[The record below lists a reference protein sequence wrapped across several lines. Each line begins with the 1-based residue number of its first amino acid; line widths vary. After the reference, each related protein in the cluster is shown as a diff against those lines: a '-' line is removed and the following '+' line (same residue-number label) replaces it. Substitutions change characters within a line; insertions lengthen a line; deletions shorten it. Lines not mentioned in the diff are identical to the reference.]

1 MMNQSHVLI
10 VNTLSDQ
17 RIAGP
22 PFRPQLVFSSEGMS
36 GAARVAPDAARV
48 LIVEDEF
55 LVALQIE
62 GALKDAGHEVGGI
75 ASSAE
80 DALKL
85 AEAERPTL
93 VVMDIRLAGKRDGID
108 AALELFSKYRI
119 RCVFAS
125 AHQDEDVRLRAE
137 PAEPL
142 GWLRKPYTM
151 HELVK
156 TVQAA
161 LARLRDE
168 PA

>member
-1 MMNQSHVLI
+1 MKQAYVLMA
-10 VNTLSDQ
+10 NPLSDQ

-36 GAARVAPDAARV
+36 GAAKVAPDAARI

-62 GALKDAGHEVGGI
+62 GALKDAGYEVGGI
-75 ASSAE
+75 ASSAD
-80 DALKL
+80 DALKI
-85 AEAERPTL
+85 AEAERPAL

-125 AHQDEDVRLRAE
+125 AHYDANVRLRAE
-137 PAEPL
+137 PAKPV

-151 HELVK
+151 LELVRA
-156 TVQAA
+156 VENA
-161 LARLRDE
+161 LARLQDE
-168 PA
+168 HA